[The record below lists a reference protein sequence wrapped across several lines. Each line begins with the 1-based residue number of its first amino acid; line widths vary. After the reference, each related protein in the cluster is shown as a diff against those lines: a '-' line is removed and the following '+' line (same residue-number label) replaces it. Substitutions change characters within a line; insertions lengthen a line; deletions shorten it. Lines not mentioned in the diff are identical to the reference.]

1 MQKTE
6 KIDNKKKTNWKTK
19 RSRTVIW
26 LLAGFFMLC
35 GGCARKAD
43 VQLAGISAETMYKAE
58 GADADKGK
66 TDARAM
72 ADSALTKA
80 SDSSKVPENTKMTG
94 DMAADSGLPDESV
107 LKESASSDGAEGSAA
122 ETEKLIYVH
131 VCGAVQHPGVY
142 PMAEG
147 TRVYEAVALAGGF
160 LPEADEQWL
169 NQAAVIGDAQ
179 KLYVYSKEETRQM
192 ETEPA
197 REGLSGAAEPA
208 NGAEVSSP
216 GGSELVNL
224 NTASREELMTLPGI
238 GEAKAEAILQYRS
251 EHGAFF
257 AAEELLQI
265 SGIKEGVFSRI
276 KDRIT
281 VR

>member
-1 MQKTE
+1 MRKTK
-6 KIDNKKKTNWKTK
+6 KINNKKTNWKIK
-19 RSRTVIW
+19 RGRAAIW
-26 LLAGFFMLC
+26 LLAGFFVLC

-43 VQLAGISAETMYKAE
+43 VQLAGMSAETMYEAE
-58 GADADKGK
+58 GADADGGK
-66 TDARAM
+66 TDAWAM
-72 ADSALTKA
+72 ADSALAEA
-80 SDSSKVPENTKMTG
+80 SDSSKVRKNTKRTG
-94 DMAADSGLPDESV
+94 DMAADSGLPDDSA
-107 LKESASSDGAEGSAA
+107 LKESDSPDGAEDSAA

-131 VCGAVQHPGVY
+131 VCGAVRHPGVY

-179 KLYVYSKEETRQM
+179 KLYVYSKEETQQM
-192 ETEPA
+192 EMEPA
-197 REGLSGAAEPA
+197 GDGLSGGAEPA
-208 NGAEVSSP
+208 DNVEASSS
-216 GGSELVNL
+216 GGSDLVNL
-224 NTASREELMTLPGI
+224 NTASKEELMTLPGI

-251 EHGAFF
+251 EHGAFSS
-257 AAEELLQI
+257 AEELLQI

>member
-1 MQKTE
+1 MSQTE
-6 KIDNKKKTNWKTK
+6 RI
-19 RSRTVIW
+19 
-26 LLAGFFMLC
+26 
-35 GGCARKAD
+35 
-43 VQLAGISAETMYKAE
+43 
-58 GADADKGK
+58 
-66 TDARAM
+66 
-72 ADSALTKA
+72 
-80 SDSSKVPENTKMTG
+80 
-94 DMAADSGLPDESV
+94 
-107 LKESASSDGAEGSAA
+107 
-122 ETEKLIYVH
+122 IYVH

-192 ETEPA
+192 E
-197 REGLSGAAEPA
+197 AEPLRNSWTGGEEA
-208 NGAEVSSP
+208 LQNPGTAGDADAPSSNVAV
-216 GGSELVNL
+216 LVDL
-224 NTASREELMTLPGI
+224 NTASKEELMTLPGI

-251 EHGAFF
+251 EHGGFSC
-257 AAEELLQI
+257 AEDLLQI

>member
-1 MQKTE
+1 MQK
-6 KIDNKKKTNWKTK
+6 KNKKKKNWKKDWKTK
-19 RSRTVIW
+19 HSRAAIA
-26 LLAGFFMLC
+26 LLAGFFALC
-35 GGCARKAD
+35 SGCAQKPD
-43 VQLAGISAETMYKAE
+43 VQMSGVAFEEADTAAC
-58 GADADKGK
+58 ADADEKNAEVQGE
-66 TDARAM
+66 
-72 ADSALTKA
+72 
-80 SDSSKVPENTKMTG
+80 EN
-94 DMAADSGLPDESV
+94 ASV
-107 LKESASSDGAEGSAA
+107 LQGSPGSFERNKAAERAVPGSAEPA
-122 ETEKLIYVH
+122 SEEEMSQTERIIYVH

-192 ETEPA
+192 E
-197 REGLSGAAEPA
+197 AEPLRNSWTGGEEA
-208 NGAEVSSP
+208 AQNPGTAGDADAPSSNAAV
-216 GGSELVNL
+216 LVDL
-224 NTASREELMTLPGI
+224 NTASKEELMMLPGI

-251 EHGAFF
+251 EHGGFSDVQ
-257 AAEELLQI
+257 ELLQI

>member
-6 KIDNKKKTNWKTK
+6 KINNKKKTNWKTK
-19 RSRTVIW
+19 RSRVVIW
-26 LLAGFFMLC
+26 LLAGFFVLC

-43 VQLAGISAETMYKAE
+43 VQMSGVTLEEAYAAGAGEENKEAQA
-58 GADADKGK
+58 G
-66 TDARAM
+66 
-72 ADSALTKA
+72 ADSALTEA
-80 SDSSKVPENTKMTG
+80 SDGSKMQENARLTG
-94 DMAADSGLPDESV
+94 KVTVDSALPDESV
-107 LKESASSDGAEGSAA
+107 LTESDSVNELDGSDS
-122 ETEKLIYVH
+122 ETERLIYVH

-160 LPEADEQWL
+160 LLEADEQWL

-192 ETEPA
+192 ETEA
-197 REGLSGAAEPA
+197 SREGLSGGAEPA
-208 NGAEVSSP
+208 NSVEVSSP
-216 GGSELVNL
+216 RGSDLVNL
-224 NTASREELMTLPGI
+224 NTASKEELMTLPGI

-251 EHGAFF
+251 EHGAFS

-265 SGIKEGVFSRI
+265 SGIKEGVFSKI